1 MEQADNT
8 SRERKSLRTSI
19 AQGYD
24 LTKKTSKRVLKKNL
38 EKIQGHVFD
47 TRAFVISL
55 LLLGSLLL
63 LLGSFVL
70 LTRRNSI
77 TIKEIKYGAIT
88 EQIITKHR
96 TRQGIEYVVVYPQF
110 SAPETSFGPLNEII
124 RDGVEVFL
132 REHVW
137 DARKESLY
145 QGTDRIQTPYSINIG
160 FKEGLI
166 NEDVVSV
173 SMRLSAHLPGERR
186 IEDAQTYTYD
196 VKKKKLVSL
205 TELVGEKQEFYDD
218 LRTQLMDA
226 VTVIFDERNDMYE
239 IAQNEGTFTQ
249 KQELFFTRNA
259 LKNLNFIV
267 VDGGFVFYIPEEVI
281 KTDSLGF
288 LEIPYRVEG

>member
-1 MEQADNT
+1 MEET
-8 SRERKSLRTSI
+8 SKISRERKSLRTSI

-70 LTRRNSI
+70 LSRRNSI
-77 TIKEIKYGAIT
+77 TIKEIQHGAIT

-96 TRQGIEYVVVYPQF
+96 TRQGIEYLVVYPQF
-110 SAPETSFGPLNEII
+110 SAPEASFGPLNEII

-137 DARKESLY
+137 DARKDFLY
-145 QGTDRIQTPYSINIG
+145 QGAERVQTPYSINIG
-160 FKEGLI
+160 YKDGLI
-166 NEDVVSV
+166 NEDVISV
-173 SMRLSAHLPGERR
+173 SLRLSAHLPGERR

-196 VKKKKLVSL
+196 VQKKKLVSL
-205 TELVGEKQEFYDD
+205 AELVGEKQEFYDD
-218 LRTQLMDA
+218 LRTQLIDA
-226 VTVIFDERNDMYE
+226 VTIIFDERNDMYE
-239 IAQNEGTFTQ
+239 IAQQESSFGQ
-249 KQELFFTRNA
+249 KQELFFSRNA
-259 LKNLNFIV
+259 LKNLNFMV
-267 VDGGFVFYIPEEVI
+267 VDGGFVFYVPEEVI

-288 LEIPYRVEG
+288 LEIPYQVKS